1 MFLLLISLTAA
12 AYFYGR
18 KNLISPWFLLC
29 FACTVGYIFV
39 MINATNWQFKA
50 SGKFL
55 LYVLTALLAFGLGTA
70 LLRVNVSADA
80 KIACSGGALVTERI
94 KKRYPVNFLMCISL
108 AGAFVYCYSMLSAA
122 GDAKSISDKLRLIY
136 DKIVYESYSPG
147 ILTNQMLE
155 VVVAIAYVSVFRLYL
170 KIFTPNDKI
179 SVAKLLL
186 PLVAFMSVVVMSTD
200 RNIFIRFVF
209 YASVLGALFF
219 MAANKDKKVN
229 LKILLFALT
238 AVGVAIIAFFLLGV
252 AKQYKS
258 GLFRSLSIYI
268 GSGLNNFNLWIQNFN
283 DPLLYGRSTFL
294 SVIGV
299 VNRVLEPLGVS
310 VSQPINRIDEFIS
323 YTSANGYEYSSNV
336 YTALKPYVEDYGYFG
351 CFIIPFVSGIF
362 FQWLYKNAVEKRVG
376 WTWLLYCALVYPVMY
391 FCILEQFIR
400 RFHLGYVY
408 EVFWLLAI
416 YFFAFGTDRE
426 KYPFR
431 SVLDEMNKR
440 SA

>member
-94 KKRYPVNFLMCISL
+94 EKNYPVNFLMCISL

-136 DKIVYESYSPG
+136 NKIVYESYSPG
-147 ILTNQMLE
+147 FLTNQMLKI
-155 VVVAIAYVSVFRLYL
+155 VVAIAYVSVFRLYL

-179 SVAKLLL
+179 SIVKLLL

-209 YASVLGALFF
+209 YACVLGALFF

-229 LKILLFALT
+229 LKILLFALM

-252 AKQYKS
+252 AKQYK
-258 GLFRSLSIYI
+258 L
-268 GSGLNNFNLWIQNFN
+268 
-283 DPLLYGRSTFL
+283 
-294 SVIGV
+294 
-299 VNRVLEPLGVS
+299 
-310 VSQPINRIDEFIS
+310 
-323 YTSANGYEYSSNV
+323 
-336 YTALKPYVEDYGYFG
+336 
-351 CFIIPFVSGIF
+351 
-362 FQWLYKNAVEKRVG
+362 
-376 WTWLLYCALVYPVMY
+376 
-391 FCILEQFIR
+391 
-400 RFHLGYVY
+400 
-408 EVFWLLAI
+408 
-416 YFFAFGTDRE
+416 
-426 KYPFR
+426 
-431 SVLDEMNKR
+431 
-440 SA
+440 